1 MYRAADAPERTVCK
15 RGTSE
20 FSPQGCDEMIAGKKE
35 NGNVIPGRSS
45 STCAKG
51 FKCAAPPMPRKDCV
65 RAVQVSFRHKA
76 AMK

>member
-35 NGNVIPGRSS
+35 NGNVL
-45 STCAKG
+45 
-51 FKCAAPPMPRKDCV
+51 
-65 RAVQVSFRHKA
+65 
-76 AMK
+76 